1 MKKHSFYSM
10 MYKNGKRCAVL
21 QTGYSDGTFYYY
33 AIGERYKTWYAIHP
47 LTGLS
52 VTYGYSRSEC
62 AEATHHPALWEDI
75 NSVMEKRGE
84 RLIAEFEKAIQE
96 TKAAEAVKK

>member
-10 MYKNGKRCAVL
+10 IHKDGKSCAVI
-21 QTGYSDGTFYYY
+21 QNGYSDGTFYYY
-33 AIGERYKTWYAIHP
+33 ATGERYKTWYAIHP

-52 VTYGYSRSEC
+52 VTYGYSRNEC
-62 AEATHHPALWEDI
+62 AEKAHSPALCENI
-75 NSVMEKRGE
+75 NNVMEERGE
-84 RLIAEFEKAIQE
+84 RLTAEFEKAIQE